1 MMHHNLPMSPTEV
14 AAIAVAVCSVIGT
27 IASLAY
33 AFRNNASGIKNDIIK
48 TYETRLDQMRDDL
61 DKVQEDLKEVKALL
75 EKSEEERLKAVAI
88 LQGRNP
94 EFDKYMALS
103 LQLLTDIHGA
113 VMPQTV
119 HKESSPT

>member
-1 MMHHNLPMSPTEV
+1 MILFLPMSPTEI
-14 AAIAVAVCSVIGT
+14 AAIAVALCSAVGT

-48 TYETRLDQMRDDL
+48 TYETRLDQMREDL
-61 DKVQEDLKEVKALL
+61 DKMQDDLKEVKALL
-75 EKSEEERLKAVAI
+75 EKSEESRKAAESI

-94 EFDKYMALS
+94 ELDKYMTIT

-119 HKESSPT
+119 SKT